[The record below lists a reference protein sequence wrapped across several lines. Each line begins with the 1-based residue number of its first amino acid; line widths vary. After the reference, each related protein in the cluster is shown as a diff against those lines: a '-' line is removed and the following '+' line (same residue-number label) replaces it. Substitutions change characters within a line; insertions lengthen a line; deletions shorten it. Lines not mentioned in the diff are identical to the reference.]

1 MRIIDTHAHL
11 DHLENLEEA
20 LGRAVEAGVKGI
32 VAVSMDLASCKK
44 NLAIKRSVE
53 NIPIF
58 LAMGMHP
65 SEANLGDLEE
75 CVDLIRDNVEELTAI
90 GEVGLDFWYKWVK
103 KDEQKK
109 EDQRK
114 VFQRFLDLAK
124 ELDLPIIIH
133 SRGAWKECLEM
144 AKSSG
149 VKKAEF
155 HWYSGPT
162 DVLAEIMAEG
172 YYASVTPSVAYSLH
186 SREAMIHAPIEQ
198 TLVETDTPVY
208 YRNKE
213 KGESFQ
219 SEPKD
224 VFKTLEAY
232 CALKNIKEKEALEI
246 LNQNAEKFFNL
257 KGIK

>member
-1 MRIIDTHAHL
+1 MKIIDTHAHL
-11 DHLENLEEA
+11 DHLEDLNEA
-20 LGRAVEAGVKGI
+20 LVRAIDAGVSGI

-44 NLAIKRSVE
+44 NLEIKQSVK
-53 NIPIF
+53 NISIF

-65 SEANLGDLEE
+65 SEANLEDLEG
-75 CVDLIRDNVEELTAI
+75 CVQLIRDNADELTAI

-109 EDQRK
+109 EEQRK
-114 VFQRFLDLAK
+114 VFQTFLNLSK

-149 VKKAEF
+149 VKRAEF

-162 DVLAEIMAEG
+162 DVLEEIISEG
-172 YYASVTPSVAYSLH
+172 YYVSTTPSVAYSLH
-186 SREAMIHAPIEQ
+186 SREAMINAPIEQ
-198 TLVETDTPVY
+198 TLIETDTPVY

-219 SEPKD
+219 SEPKH

-232 CALKNIKEKEALEI
+232 CALKNIKEEESLKI
-246 LNQNAEKFFNL
+246 LNQNAQKFFNL
-257 KGIK
+257 NL